1 MISDWNRSFGTTNV
15 VDLPVEHP
23 LPGHPLPDLSPD
35 RYSRRNQRRLNPRS
49 CSWQE
54 GFLKRGNPSW
64 IPRYPRPDTAEDTYS
79 ILEDLGL
86 RVGKALKGLSYIVA
100 QDQRVGPRLL
110 VRFLLAFW
118 TGLIKGIGHSYPAI
132 RLASGARLSRSED
145 PRGPIV
151 IVDILEIVED
161 PPLPPT
167 REGIYLA
174 DVVLADDGYSLY
186 SEPPGG
192 TSSEEHPME

>member
-1 MISDWNRSFGTTNV
+1 
-15 VDLPVEHP
+15 
-23 LPGHPLPDLSPD
+23 
-35 RYSRRNQRRLNPRS
+35 
-49 CSWQE
+49 
-54 GFLKRGNPSW
+54 
-64 IPRYPRPDTAEDTYS
+64 
-79 ILEDLGL
+79 
-86 RVGKALKGLSYIVA
+86 VGKALKGLSYIVA

-151 IVDILEIVED
+151 DILEIVED
-161 PPLPPT
+161 PPLPPV
-167 REGIYLA
+167 RGEGIYLA
-174 DVVLADDGYSLY
+174 DVELAVDGCSLY

-192 TSSEEHPME
+192 TSSEEYSME